1 MPINGSW
8 RQLRVEM
15 SHLISKVNYTLTFY
29 SSIYSYFGSLHRYVV
44 RASNQEMQ
52 KTLKSTFKP
61 ALFWMNGL
69 GRKKSEKRM

>member
-29 SSIYSYFGSLHRYVV
+29 SSIYSYFGSLQSTKQQLDTQNRLSIDILLY
-44 RASNQEMQ
+44 NL
-52 KTLKSTFKP
+52 TLF
-61 ALFWMNGL
+61 
-69 GRKKSEKRM
+69 